1 MLITQSQVKKDLK
14 RAIKKDPGHN
24 IKDKFHTLSELY
36 FHRMFL
42 FSIIVNTHK
51 SKCFK
56 SYLHHDDTMFKDMFI
71 VGIEINHKV
80 YSYHYYKQYWNYFNC
95 KAIPNA
101 PQEHHPT
108 EDLGILLK
116 LLR

>member
-24 IKDKFHTLSELY
+24 IKDKF
-36 FHRMFL
+36 
-42 FSIIVNTHK
+42 NTHK